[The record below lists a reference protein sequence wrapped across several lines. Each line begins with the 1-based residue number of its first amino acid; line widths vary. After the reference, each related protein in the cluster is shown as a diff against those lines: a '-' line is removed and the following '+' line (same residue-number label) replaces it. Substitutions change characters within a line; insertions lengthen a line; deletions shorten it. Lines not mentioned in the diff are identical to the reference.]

1 MSCFRYI
8 NISENEIQI
17 RKPIFDFIEKY
28 HNSKGLFILTNGN
41 VTQQKNKISSLNIPF
56 KKEIKVYYSS
66 SMGEEFEKPNPFFL
80 LKILNDNNFCKE
92 QVIYI
97 GDSEIDEKTA
107 SAAGVTF
114 VPYREF
120 SIMHI

>member
-1 MSCFRYI
+1 MKSRYESQSLI
-8 NISENEIQI
+8 LLKSTTTV
-17 RKPIFDFIEKY
+17 KV
-28 HNSKGLFILTNGN
+28 SFILTNGN
-41 VTQQKNKISSLNIPF
+41 VTQQKNKISLLNIPF

-97 GDSEIDEKTA
+97 GDSEN
-107 SAAGVTF
+107 
-114 VPYREF
+114 R
-120 SIMHI
+120 